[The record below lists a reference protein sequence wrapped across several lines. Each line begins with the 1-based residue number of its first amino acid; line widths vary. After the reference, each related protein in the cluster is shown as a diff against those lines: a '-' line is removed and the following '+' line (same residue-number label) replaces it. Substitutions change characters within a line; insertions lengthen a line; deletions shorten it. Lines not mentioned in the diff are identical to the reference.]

1 MSDERRRPKKHA
13 ENYTTVILFYLACRL
28 LEALSG
34 CLNAPT
40 TSGISNSPP
49 DLNISCTTSSA
60 TSNISACTTPS
71 TPVDPFTL
79 HPDDSDDTDSQQAAL
94 PPLPVSAST
103 PRSKCSKCSKHVKKR
118 KLHVRQH
125 NRLKKRFE
133 ALQCKF
139 QQLSKQVQV
148 SIIQVYYI
156 NLDMPSENTDVY
168 VDSYLLKYIL
178 DECTYKVVNN
188 DSVLIC
194 NVIFF
199 SFQKGARESTTES
212 DLEAEEKGY
221 DFESDENEVSDPD
234 EMSDG
239 WLESD
244 ADSSEDSDW
253 ASLED
258 CAASLS
264 DSSSETDEDRAEEES
279 RNTVT
284 SLVSTN
290 ERF

>member
-1 MSDERRRPKKHA
+1 MK
-13 ENYTTVILFYLACRL
+13 IL
-28 LEALSG
+28 
-34 CLNAPT
+34 
-40 TSGISNSPP
+40 
-49 DLNISCTTSSA
+49 
-60 TSNISACTTPS
+60 
-71 TPVDPFTL
+71 
-79 HPDDSDDTDSQQAAL
+79 
-94 PPLPVSAST
+94 
-103 PRSKCSKCSKHVKKR
+103 
-118 KLHVRQH
+118 
-125 NRLKKRFE
+125 
-133 ALQCKF
+133 
-139 QQLSKQVQV
+139 
-148 SIIQVYYI
+148 
-156 NLDMPSENTDVY
+156 VY

-258 CAASLS
+258 CAASSS

-279 RNTVT
+279 RNTVRYISCNTLVNLPT
-284 SLVSTN
+284 SQLFVCITILAHYIHVCNTIFLCYVSIS
-290 ERF
+290 F